1 MTIETIYDCISIK
14 EFKEKVEAE
23 EKGEFKEVVVY
34 YEVEHDSH
42 FVKGIKKV
50 QFAVVSTHKRSKD
63 PRIFIETGRPAITEV
78 IEKGGIVRS
87 FKVESFCE
95 DDKNRHF
102 RVFTTDSKP

>member
-14 EFKEKVEAE
+14 EVKEEIDSKQVLT
-23 EKGEFKEVVVY
+23 Y

-50 QFAVVSTHKRSKD
+50 QFPIVNVHKRSKN
-63 PRIFIETGRPAITEV
+63 PRIYIEAGRPSITEV
-78 IEKGGIVRS
+78 IEKGEIVRS

-95 DDKNRHF
+95 DDKNRCF